1 MRPHLTQHST
11 QQPLDR
17 SVPRYVSVLVTP
29 AVIEAVTSRLE
40 DRTSALELTF
50 TPRAQRV
57 D

>member
-11 QQPLDR
+11 QQLPNR
-17 SVPRYVSVLVTP
+17 PAPRYVPVLVTP

-40 DRTSALELTF
+40 DRTSVLELTF
-50 TPRAQRV
+50 TPGARRV